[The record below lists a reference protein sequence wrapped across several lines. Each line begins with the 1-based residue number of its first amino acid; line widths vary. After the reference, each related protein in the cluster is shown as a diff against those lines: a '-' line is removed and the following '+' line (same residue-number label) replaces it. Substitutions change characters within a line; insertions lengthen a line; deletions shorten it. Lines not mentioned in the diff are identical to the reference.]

1 MFNNTCTTKPRNETN
16 NNNQHLQIILD
27 VPLQGKTARVTMTG
41 DEWQN
46 VQDEVSRQIR
56 NPSGEKMRET
66 INLNMMFL
74 GRKAMLHLS
83 EKEFKILYTTITEM
97 SDDNP
102 KRISDKVRMNMKL
115 NNRSARVEMS
125 KGELARWLCLV
136 ESIHLIE
143 KKCEEMNVRM
153 SDDFWIQPIAIQ
165 KYMDNRF
172 HTMLDEVNHH
182 EFGIDTK
189 KANLNILKQRQM
201 MEQMEQV
208 EEEEIP
214 DLEPVQSRTS
224 YVP

>member
-1 MFNNTCTTKPRNETN
+1 
-16 NNNQHLQIILD
+16 
-27 VPLQGKTARVTMTG
+27 LQGKIARVTMTG

-46 VQDEVSRQIR
+46 VRDEIGRQIH
-56 NPSGEKMRET
+56 NPSAEKMRET
-66 INLNMMFL
+66 INLNMLFL
-74 GRKAMLHLS
+74 GRQATLHVS
-83 EKEFKILYTTITEM
+83 EKEFKILYAIIMEM

-102 KRISDKVRMNMKL
+102 KRITDNVRMCMKI

-136 ESIHLIE
+136 ESIDLIE
-143 KKCEEMNVRM
+143 KKCEEMNVRI

-165 KYMDNRF
+165 KYMDSRF

-201 MEQMEQV
+201 LEQTKQT
-208 EEEEIP
+208 EEEELSLI
-214 DLEPVQSRTS
+214 DAVQSRTS
-224 YVP
+224 